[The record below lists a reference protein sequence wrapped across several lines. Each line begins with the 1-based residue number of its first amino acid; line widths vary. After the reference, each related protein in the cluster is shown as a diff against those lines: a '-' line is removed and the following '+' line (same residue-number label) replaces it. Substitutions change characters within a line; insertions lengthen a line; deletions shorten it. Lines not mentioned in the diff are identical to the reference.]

1 VQELLN
7 GYKERFEA
15 AVITIEPPDE
25 FVKLITLDA
34 LDDEE
39 IDENVY
45 Y

>member
-1 VQELLN
+1 MATQEQ
-7 GYKERFEA
+7 GFEA